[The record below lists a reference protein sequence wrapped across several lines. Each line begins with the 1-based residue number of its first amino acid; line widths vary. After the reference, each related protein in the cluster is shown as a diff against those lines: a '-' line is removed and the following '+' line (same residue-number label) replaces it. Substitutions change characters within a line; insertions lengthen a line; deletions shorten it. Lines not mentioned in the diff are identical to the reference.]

1 MAFRRITLRYSERKE
16 DYLMT
21 RRRSSRSRRS
31 SRNDLRLR
39 GSERVVF
46 ILGAT
51 LYLVGL
57 FGGIGLLDMPASTA
71 ILLLALGGGL
81 QLAVSLTLIF

>member
-1 MAFRRITLRYSERKE
+1 
-16 DYLMT
+16 MT
-21 RRRSSRSRRS
+21 RRRYSRSRRS

-57 FGGIGLLDMPASTA
+57 FGGIGLLAMPASTA
-71 ILLLALGGGL
+71 ILLLAVGGGL

>member
-1 MAFRRITLRYSERKE
+1 
-16 DYLMT
+16 MT
-21 RRRSSRSRRS
+21 RRRYSRSRRS
-31 SRNDLRLR
+31 ADQLRMR

-57 FGGIGLLDMPASTA
+57 FGGIGLLAMPASTA